1 MEYNINKMFT
11 NNFGEI
17 YFHNSELILII
28 GSKYTKK
35 DFDEYINKLESIYI
49 SINSN
54 FSIKTDISK
63 VYLCNLS
70 SNIYYKIISLFTTN
84 YKISEEY
91 LSEINIICSN
101 RTLIKILNNFFYLY
115 RTPHP
120 IKFKKI

>member
-1 MEYNINKMFT
+1 MEYNINKMFI

-28 GSKYTKK
+28 GNKYTKK
-35 DFDEYINKLESIYI
+35 DFEEYIDKLESIYI

-63 VYLCNLS
+63 VYLSNLS
-70 SNIYYKIISLFTTN
+70 SNIYYKIINLFINN

-101 RTLIKILNNFFYLY
+101 ITLIKILNNLFYLY
-115 RTPHP
+115 KTPHP
-120 IKFKKI
+120 IKFQKK